1 MTGARS
7 LTVGIDV
14 GGTNIRASVIDGGGE
29 VLDTVQAPTPH
40 SARALEDA
48 LDRAVRELCRKHPIG
63 AVGLA
68 VAGFINGER
77 SSVRF
82 APHLPWQDAPVAQQ
96 LTERLELPV
105 ILEHDA
111 NAAMWAEY
119 RFGAAAGGHNV
130 VLIAI
135 GTGIGAA
142 LLIDGQLYR
151 GTHGVAPELGHLQV
165 VPQGRA
171 CPCGKRGCWERYCSG
186 TALAD
191 TAIEMLA
198 TDQVRSVLARDVMR
212 DPGSLTGRR
221 VAGAAQDGDPLALR
235 VMADFARWLGLGLA
249 FVSDIFDPDLVVIA
263 GGVGSSAPLF
273 LDEAR
278 EEYARAVTGAGHR
291 PLARIRTTQLGEAA
305 SMIGAADLARAAL
318 PAGSRKSS
326 RGGANQSLTGLDRLR
341 ATRRP

>member
-1 MTGARS
+1 MTHRLSGARP

-14 GGTNIRASVIDGGGE
+14 GGTNIRASVIDNSGE

-48 LDRAVRELCRKHPIG
+48 LARSVRELCDRHPIG

-68 VAGFINGER
+68 VAGFITADR
-77 SSVRF
+77 TTVRF
-82 APHLPWQDAPVAQQ
+82 APHLPWQDTPVAQR

-130 VLIAI
+130 VLVAI

-142 LLIDGQLYR
+142 LLIDGRLYR

-165 VPQGRA
+165 VPEGRA

-198 TDQVRSVLARDVMR
+198 TDPVRSVLAKDVYR

-221 VAGAAQDGDPLALR
+221 VAGAAQDGDPLAVR

-263 GGVGSSAPLF
+263 GGVSSSAPLF

-305 SMIGAADLARAAL
+305 GMIGAADLARAAL
-318 PAGSRKSS
+318 IESEHKNSRVARS
-326 RGGANQSLTGLDRLR
+326 R
-341 ATRRP
+341 